1 MEIPSRQRT
10 PFSFLQRCRF
20 GVLAPCLL
28 ALASASCV
36 TENTTTGEVVPR
48 GNQRYPFEK
57 VEKEAGR
64 LENGMTKYQVTM
76 LLGSPAEIDKADD
89 VWVYLPERYAVL
101 VPARALRLQFK
112 DGKLQEHGYRAIV
125 LGVQF

>member
-1 MEIPSRQRT
+1 MKVSSRYHSLLALSQ
-10 PFSFLQRCRF
+10 SCRS
-20 GVLAPCLL
+20 GALATFLL

-36 TENTTTGEVVPR
+36 TENTTTGEMVPR

-64 LENGMTKYQVTM
+64 LEDGMTKYQVTM